1 MGTPMSSGFLPTET
15 VGIIDLINHFDKL
28 LSIAFPLD
36 ILNSSSLNN
45 KEYGKAFIENDK
57 QIQFLEE
64 MLYFIN
70 SIFVIFHK
78 FYLLKL

>member
-1 MGTPMSSGFLPTET
+1 VFSNHVAAGMGTPMSSGFLPTET

-45 KEYGKAFIENDK
+45 YKEYRKAFIENDK
-57 QIQFLEE
+57 QI
-64 MLYFIN
+64 
-70 SIFVIFHK
+70 
-78 FYLLKL
+78 